1 MAKATKESVAY
12 KELETRDRPSSR
24 KMLREVKA
32 PRHIAKTVTLR
43 QVLLLVVIAAASVA
57 IIYNYMILTQLTDQA
72 SQKKQQLEDLK
83 SEYTY
88 LEAKEENMYTLSEI
102 EEYAQ
107 QKLNMIKMD
116 SSQVEYIEL
125 SNPDQIEVSGS
136 SRGISSTVSLIAKGF
151 HAIWDYI
158 K

>member
-1 MAKATKESVAY
+1 MTRATKDSVAY
-12 KELETRDRPSSR
+12 KTEADKKPSSR
-24 KMLREVKA
+24 KSLREVKA
-32 PRHIAKTVTLR
+32 PMHITKTVTFR
-43 QVLLLVVIAAASVA
+43 QFLLFVLVVAASVA

-72 SQKKQQLEDLK
+72 SEKNQQLEDLK

-88 LEAKEENMYTLSEI
+88 LETKEENMYTLSEI

-136 SRGISSTVSLIAKGF
+136 SQGISSTVSLIAKGF
-151 HAIWDYI
+151 HDFWDDI

>member
-1 MAKATKESVAY
+1 MARATRESVAY
-12 KELETRDRPSSR
+12 KEVHHRKRPSS
-24 KMLREVKA
+24 KELLKEVKV
-32 PRHIAKTVTLR
+32 PHHIAKTVTFS
-43 QVLLLVVIAAASVA
+43 QILLLSIVAMASVA
-57 IIYNYMILTQLTDQA
+57 IVYNYMILTQLTDEA
-72 SQKKQQLEDLK
+72 SQKTQKLEDLK

-88 LEAKEENMYTLSEI
+88 LQTKEENMYTLSDI

-136 SRGISSTVSLIAKGF
+136 SKGITSTVSLIAKGF
-151 HAIWDYI
+151 HVIWDYI